1 MKSLEID
8 AIGQLWSTTAP
19 VDHRHTQDGPIY
31 FEPIGSLRESKTA
44 RGRKNGF
51 SEQRL
56 QGRRLTMSAA
66 KKRILIMGA
75 TGQVGG
81 LLLPYL
87 SKDKSVEVVAGAR
100 SPEKAKALGIPSVY
114 LDLDNA
120 ESMMPAF
127 TGVDRIFLM
136 TGYTVDMLRQSKDV
150 VDVAKKA
157 GVEQIVHLGA
167 CGDDDTHVG
176 HYGWHQFIE
185 RYISSSGIPFYT
197 HLRPEMFMQNLLGYG
212 GESFVKQGVIHQYIG
227 DARLSWVDCDDV
239 AAAAAAAL
247 LDPKKHHGQT
257 YRMGYE
263 AKSYHEIAELM
274 TKLLGK
280 SFRYQSHPA
289 TEFLENVLA
298 AGGEPAY
305 MKCVYECYRDFATGK
320 LIGDEVQ
327 SNFQSIVGRQPRTLA
342 EFIEKNSSV
351 FSY

>member
-1 MKSLEID
+1 M
-8 AIGQLWSTTAP
+8 STTKA
-19 VDHRHTQDGPIY
+19 
-31 FEPIGSLRESKTA
+31 
-44 RGRKNGF
+44 
-51 SEQRL
+51 
-56 QGRRLTMSAA
+56 
-66 KKRILIMGA
+66 RILVTGA

-81 LLLPYL
+81 LLIPYL
-87 SKDKSVEVVAGAR
+87 LKDKSVEVVAGAR
-100 SPEKAKALGIPSVY
+100 APEKAAALGISSVY

-120 ESMMPAF
+120 ESMVPAF
-127 TGVDRIFLM
+127 KGVDRIFLM

-157 GVEQIVHLGA
+157 GVGQIVHLGA

-185 RYISSSGIPFYT
+185 RYIASSGIPFYT

-212 GESFVKQGVIHQYIG
+212 GESFVKEGVIHQYIG

-247 LDPKKHHGQT
+247 LDPKQHHGQT

-263 AKSYHEIAELM
+263 AKSYNEIAELM
-274 TKLLGK
+274 TELLGK
-280 SFRYQSHPA
+280 PFRYQAHPA
-289 TEFLENVLA
+289 TEFLKNVLE

-327 SNFQSIVGRQPRTLA
+327 DNFQSITGRQPRTLA
-342 EFIEKNSSV
+342 NFIKSNAAS
-351 FSY
+351 FIY

>member
-1 MKSLEID
+1 
-8 AIGQLWSTTAP
+8 
-19 VDHRHTQDGPIY
+19 
-31 FEPIGSLRESKTA
+31 
-44 RGRKNGF
+44 
-51 SEQRL
+51 
-56 QGRRLTMSAA
+56 MSSA
-66 KKRILIMGA
+66 KKRILITGA

-87 SKDKSVEVVAGAR
+87 LKNQSVETIAGAR
-100 SPEKAKALGIPSVY
+100 SPEKATALGVPAVY
-114 LDLDNA
+114 LDLDDA
-120 ESMMPAF
+120 KSMKSAF
-127 TGVDRIFLM
+127 TGIDRIFLM

-150 VDVAKKA
+150 VDVARSA

-185 RYISSSGIPFYT
+185 RYISSSGIPYYT

-212 GESFVKQGVIHQYIG
+212 GESFVQRGVIHQYIG

-239 AAAAAAAL
+239 AAVAAAAL

-263 AKSYHEIAELM
+263 AKSYNEIAELM

-280 SFRYQSHPA
+280 QFRYQSHPA
-289 TEFLENVLA
+289 AEFLKNVLE

-305 MKCVYECYRDFATGK
+305 MKCVYECYRDFAAGS

-327 SNFQSIVGRQPRTLA
+327 NNFQSITGKQPRTLA
-342 EFIEKNSSV
+342 DFIKSNADA